1 MRLWI
6 VGTAAALTIIGISS
20 PRVAGRSGHML
31 LIMIGLIVAVFC
43 VQPVFAAIEQRR
55 AEPFV
60 PNPPRTHRATMPSQM
75 AEIVEAFTKHAG
87 GIDSGQY
94 VPPQLLRR
102 ITTAAAGRII
112 DHHHLH
118 LSDTDDHA
126 AIQQLVSPMLWAL
139 LRPPDSATRTAASGP
154 AVPFFHL
161 DPLLDE
167 LERL

>member
-1 MRLWI
+1 MRVWI
-6 VGTAAALTIIGISS
+6 VGTAVALTIIGISS
-20 PRVAGRSGHML
+20 PRVAARSGHML
-31 LIMIGLIVAVFC
+31 LITIGLIVAVFC
-43 VQPVFAAIEQRR
+43 VQPIFAAIEQRR

-60 PNPPRTHRATMPSQM
+60 PTPPRTHRATMPSQM
-75 AEIVEAFTKHAG
+75 AEIVDAFRKQAG
-87 GIDSGQY
+87 TNDSGQF

-102 ITTAAAGRII
+102 ITTAAAGRLI

-118 LSDTDDHA
+118 LGDTDDHV

-139 LRPPDSATRTAASGP
+139 LRPPDPATKTAASGP

-161 DPLLDE
+161 DPLIDE